1 MQERHDILSR
11 TIGYLD
17 KEQEALDTGYLLLI
31 CSFSIMIVGSLL
43 QVLFFWLYNGKFHP
57 FANIL
62 LDEDEVL
69 PEGTQA
75 ILTLNSTFPPIY
87 VYLHICLFNDRKC

>member
-1 MQERHDILSR
+1 MQERHDILSG

-31 CSFSIMIVGSLL
+31 CSFSVMIVGSLM
-43 QVLFFWLYNGKFHP
+43 QVPFFWLYNGKCHP

-62 LDEDEVL
+62 LDEDEII
-69 PEGTQA
+69 PEGTYA
-75 ILTLNSTFPPIY
+75 ICMCN
-87 VYLHICLFNDRKC
+87 

>member
-1 MQERHDILSR
+1 MQERHDILSS

-17 KEQEALDTGYLLLI
+17 KEQEALDTGYLLLF

-43 QVLFFWLYNGKFHP
+43 QVLFFWLYNGKCHP

-62 LDEDEVL
+62 LDEDDVL
-69 PEGTQA
+69 SEGMQA
-75 ILTLNSTFPPIY
+75 FLTLNLTFP
-87 VYLHICLFNDRKC
+87 

>member
-31 CSFSIMIVGSLL
+31 CSFSVMIVGSLL
-43 QVLFFWLYNGKFHP
+43 QVPFFWLYNGNFHP
-57 FANIL
+57 FVNIL
-62 LDEDEVL
+62 LDEDKTI
-69 PEGTQA
+69 PEGTYA
-75 ILTLNSTFPPIY
+75 ICMCI
-87 VYLHICLFNDRKC
+87 

>member
-17 KEQEALDTGYLLLI
+17 KEQEALDMGYLLLI
-31 CSFSIMIVGSLL
+31 CLFSVMIVGSLL
-43 QVLFFWLYNGKFHP
+43 QILFFWLYNGKCHP

-62 LDEDEVL
+62 LDEDKVL
-69 PEGTQA
+69 PEGRPA
-75 ILTLNSTFPPIY
+75 FLTLNSSFP
-87 VYLHICLFNDRKC
+87 